1 MNNPTSTSELV
12 SIWSTAVQAL
22 ATVVLVV
29 VTIYQARQTNRTIR
43 SMDKNS
49 KAEFLPILALGTYIA
64 ECDETTLS
72 IHLSNEGAGLAKR
85 PVVINFP
92 GVAPVHINSISK
104 GESAKAK
111 LTYQLDY
118 ILQLPVEQRKICVE
132 YHDIFSR
139 IIKTE
144 AALVEQSNLGVVG
157 KGRGI
162 GWESWTPVI
171 P

>member
-1 MNNPTSTSELV
+1 MNNPLITPDYV
-12 SIWSTAVQAL
+12 SIISSSIQAVATAI
-22 ATVVLVV
+22 LVV
-29 VTIYQARQTNRTIR
+29 VTIYQARQTNKTIQ

-49 KAEFLPILALGTYIA
+49 KAESLPILMLGMIIQ
-64 ECDETTLS
+64 ECNETTLS
-72 IHLSNEGAGLAKR
+72 IELANEGMGLAKR

-92 GVAPVHINSISK
+92 GAAPIHINSISV
-104 GESAKAK
+104 GGSGRAQI
-111 LTYQLDY
+111 TYQLDY

-139 IIKTE
+139 KIKTE
-144 AALVEQSNLGVVG
+144 AELVELNNLGVDG

-162 GWESWTPVI
+162 GWNSWTPII